1 MWLLALLQPLVNPI
15 LSLQPLMSLTP
26 PPRLLLILSRLPQ
39 LHLTLS
45 PLPAAQSMA
54 QLETVH
60 NHNGKVTT
68 IVMTQTTMLPATGMV
83 VTAVLALIVTLTRM
97 PIAMTAP
104 AWTLDR
110 RKPWKLM
117 LKAKLPTYLIV
128 KHR

>member
-15 LSLQPLMSLTP
+15 LSLQPLMSLIP

-60 NHNGKVTT
+60 NHNGKVTAIVT
-68 IVMTQTTMLPATGMV
+68 IQTTMLLATGMGVTV
-83 VTAVLALIVTLTRM
+83 VL
-97 PIAMTAP
+97 
-104 AWTLDR
+104 
-110 RKPWKLM
+110 
-117 LKAKLPTYLIV
+117 
-128 KHR
+128 